1 MAEEEP
7 LSTKNVSKLSTYELR
22 QELTRRGKMDLPE
35 EMVSHKSLLCR
46 LITEL
51 VADEAAVAERAVA
64 LAEKKNSDER
74 EAARLLREQR
84 KAEAIARSEAR
95 RNDPTYFK
103 QKQELNVAPAQIEE
117 KDANGKIEEDDDGDS
132 DEVVGNDDPFRS
144 YKAKARPK
152 IMVR

>member
-1 MAEEEP
+1 
-7 LSTKNVSKLSTYELR
+7 
-22 QELTRRGKMDLPE
+22 
-35 EMVSHKSLLCR
+35 
-46 LITEL
+46 
-51 VADEAAVAERAVA
+51 
-64 LAEKKNSDER
+64 
-74 EAARLLREQR
+74 LLREQR